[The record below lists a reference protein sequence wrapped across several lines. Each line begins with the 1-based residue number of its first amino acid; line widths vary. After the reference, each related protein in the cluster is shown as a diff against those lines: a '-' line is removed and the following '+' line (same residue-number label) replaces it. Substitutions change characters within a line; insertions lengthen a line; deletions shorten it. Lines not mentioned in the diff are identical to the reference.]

1 MTIRIP
7 KPLVALFALA
17 AAAGAVFLFYE
28 EVPSLRRYIKFETM

>member
-17 AAAGAVFLFYE
+17 AAAGAVFFLYE
-28 EVPSLRRYIKFETM
+28 ELPAMRRYIKFETM